1 MTEASPTQS
10 SKRGGQL
17 AKSEQTGNDLL
28 ATSFGRAVTHQ
39 RELAGLS
46 IAELA
51 RKASM
56 QRAYVWRVEQGT
68 TLPNLR
74 NAARLALALNI
85 PLTALVANLDTSE
98 LFKSDH
104 R

>member
-1 MTEASPTQS
+1 M
-10 SKRGGQL
+10 L
-17 AKSEQTGNDLL
+17 EQTENNLL
-28 ATSFGRAVTHQ
+28 ATSFGKAVTHQ
-39 RELAGLS
+39 RELSKLS

-51 RKASM
+51 RKANM

-74 NAARLALALNI
+74 NAARLAIALNI
-85 PLTALVANLDTSE
+85 PLSELVADLDTSD
-98 LFKSDH
+98 LIDSDD

>member
-1 MTEASPTQS
+1 M
-10 SKRGGQL
+10 
-17 AKSEQTGNDLL
+17 AKSEQTENDLL

-39 RELAGLS
+39 RELAKLS

-51 RKASM
+51 RKANM
-56 QRAYVWRVEQGT
+56 QRAYVWRVEQGA

-85 PLTALVANLDTSE
+85 PLPALVADLDTSE
-98 LFKSDH
+98 LINSEH

>member
-1 MTEASPTQS
+1 M
-10 SKRGGQL
+10 
-17 AKSEQTGNDLL
+17 AKSELTGNDLL
-28 ATSFGRAVTHQ
+28 AASFGRAVTHQ
-39 RELAGLS
+39 RELAKLS

-51 RKASM
+51 RKANM

-74 NAARLALALNI
+74 NAARLAVALSI
-85 PLTALVANLDTSE
+85 PLSALVADLDTSD
-98 LFKSDH
+98 LIDSDH

>member
-1 MTEASPTQS
+1 M
-10 SKRGGQL
+10 

-28 ATSFGRAVTHQ
+28 ASSFGKAVTHQ
-39 RELAGLS
+39 RELAKLS

-51 RKASM
+51 RKANM

-74 NAARLALALNI
+74 NAARLAIALNI
-85 PLTALVANLDTSE
+85 PLAELVTDLDTSD
-98 LFKSDH
+98 LIDPDQ

>member
-1 MTEASPTQS
+1 M
-10 SKRGGQL
+10 
-17 AKSEQTGNDLL
+17 AKSEQTANDLL
-28 ATSFGRAVTHQ
+28 ATSFGRAITHQ
-39 RELAGLS
+39 RELAELS

-51 RKASM
+51 RKANM

-85 PLTALVANLDTSE
+85 PLSALVADLDTSE
-98 LFKSDH
+98 LIDFDL